1 MARIRSID
9 TMNWTRHR
17 ERNQHWERNRYGERN
32 QHLGVKLN
40 INDVALALGI
50 SKGTVSR
57 AITGNGRIA
66 ASTRQMVLDYMAQN
80 NYHPNTIAQS
90 LSRRKTMNLAFTVP
104 DDRELTQLPFFLQCL
119 VGARAKALRNDYDI
133 LVVNNTDSDVSR
145 VVSRQKVDG
154 VIVSRNLVGSSLLG
168 HLAQTNL
175 PFVLIGT
182 TKIPNVLQIDHDHRA
197 ACRELTDLMLQRWH
211 GKPGLI
217 AGSRSHLVSRAR
229 AKGFSEAAGAAPII
243 WGATDERSI
252 IAAFHELR
260 QAGVDIF
267 FCEDDMICG
276 HLENNL
282 RTGRLGVS
290 LDEIRVASFYDSP
303 TLEALTP
310 AVPVVHIN
318 AFELGER
325 ACSMVLARIAGEHQD
340 NVLLGFEVDMR
351 EGNPAATVADSTRQ
365 RR

>member
-1 MARIRSID
+1 MNID
-9 TMNWTRHR
+9 
-17 ERNQHWERNRYGERN
+17 
-32 QHLGVKLN
+32 
-40 INDVALALGI
+40 DVALALGI

-57 AITGNGRIA
+57 AITSNGRIA
-66 ASTRQMVLDYMAQN
+66 AGTRQMVLDYMAKN
-80 NYHPNTIAQS
+80 NYQPNIIAQS
-90 LSRRKTMNLAFTVP
+90 LSRRKTMNLAFTLP
-104 DDRELTQLPFFLQCL
+104 DNRELTQLPFFLQCL

-168 HLAQTNL
+168 HLAETKV

-182 TKIPNVLQIDHDHRA
+182 TKNPAVLQIDHDHRS
-197 ACRELTDLMLQRWH
+197 ACRELTNLVLQRWH
-211 GKPGLI
+211 GQPGLI

-243 WGATDERSI
+243 WGATDERSVV
-252 IAAFHELR
+252 AVFHELR
-260 QAGVDIF
+260 QSGVDIF

-276 HLENNL
+276 YLENNL
-282 RTGRLGVS
+282 RAGRLGVRP
-290 LDEIRVASFYDSP
+290 DEIHVASFYDSP

-310 AVPVVHIN
+310 EVPVVHID

-325 ACSMVLARIAGEHQD
+325 ACSMVLARIAGQQQD
-340 NVLLGFEVDMR
+340 NVLLGFDVDMR
-351 EGNPAATVADSTRQ
+351 AAVAGLPPSTAARNNTDGEIRHQ
-365 RR
+365 QLKG